1 MCVARRRNSK
11 QSLTP
16 GQHSFTG
23 TPVALRFRLAE
34 ILRERGVGRREMA
47 RRAGVSYPTILA
59 ICENRAGVQLGTL
72 EKIAKALGVSAL
84 DLLEE
89 K

>member
-1 MCVARRRNSK
+1 
-11 QSLTP
+11 
-16 GQHSFTG
+16 
-23 TPVALRFRLAE
+23 
-34 ILRERGVGRREMA
+34 
-47 RRAGVSYPTILA
+47 LA